1 MMQFILKGV
10 QEDGQNKHINGFQE
24 MELLQKLNIH
34 MLANNKPNALNLQ
47 ELSNH
52 LYLT

>member
-1 MMQFILKGV
+1 MQLIFKVV
-10 QEDGQNKHINGFQE
+10 QVDGLNKLINGFRE

-34 MLANNKPNALNLQ
+34 MLENNKLNVLNLQ
-47 ELSNH
+47 ELLKH